1 MAAATTGSIAAGT
14 YQALTCTMAP
24 ASSWSTSSRLA
35 PSGSGQRGGSAYSG
49 SSPTPTSSLSRA
61 RIQPWKRQTIIQA
74 VSAAAMVAT
83 TVI

>member
-1 MAAATTGSIAAGT
+1 MTADAMAAATTGSIAAGT
-14 YQALTCTMAP
+14 YQALTS
-24 ASSWSTSSRLA
+24 SSWSTSSRLA